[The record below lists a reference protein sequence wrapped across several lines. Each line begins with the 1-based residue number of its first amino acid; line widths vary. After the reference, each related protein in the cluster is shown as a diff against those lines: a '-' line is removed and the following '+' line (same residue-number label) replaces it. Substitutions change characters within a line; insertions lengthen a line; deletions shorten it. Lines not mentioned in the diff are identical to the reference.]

1 MNSRARTS
9 TRRVLRALSTIAG
22 GAIASALAGTA
33 WGQAFPTRTVTV
45 LNYSAPG
52 SAGEQMMR
60 GISQEAAKVL
70 GKPVIVEARP
80 GAGGSVAYNAIIN
93 ADRDGYVIGYLN
105 ASPLIIR
112 PIAGGLPVPQPGKDY
127 TPVGFIFEAKQALVI
142 NPSVP
147 FRDLK
152 GLIAYAKANPGK
164 LNYGSIGVGSISHLS
179 MALFMAMTNTEMTHI
194 PYKGSSDAIP
204 AVVANLTQ
212 VMTATA
218 DTKRFVDQGKL
229 IVLASAAP
237 DRMAQFPDAPP
248 IGDTVPGYGI
258 TAWYGLIAP
267 PGVPA
272 PVVNKLNEAFNAAMR
287 ADNELV
293 KKVSTAT
300 GLDLIIGKSAE
311 DFRKRIAAD
320 IMNLEPVVRKA
331 GITLTD

>member
-1 MNSRARTS
+1 MKIRRSMLFQRLMNTV
-9 TRRVLRALSTIAG
+9 TG
-22 GAIASALAGTA
+22 GIIASALVGSALA
-33 WGQAFPTRTVTV
+33 QSFPSKTVTV

-60 GISQEAAKVL
+60 GISQEAGKVL

-80 GAGGSVAYNAIIN
+80 GGGGSIAYNLIIN
-93 ADRDGYVIGYLN
+93 AERDGHMIGYLN

-112 PIAGGLPVPQPGKDY
+112 PIAGGQPVPQPGRDY
-127 TPVGFIFEAKQALVI
+127 TPISFIFEAKQALVV

-147 FRDLK
+147 FRDVK

-164 LNYGSIGVGSISHLS
+164 LNFGSIGVGSISHLS
-179 MALFMAMTNTEMTHI
+179 MALFMAMTNTDMTHI
-194 PYKGSSDAIP
+194 PYKGSADAIP
-204 AVVANLTQ
+204 AVVANSTQ

-229 IVLASAAP
+229 FVLASAAP

-272 PVVNKLNEAFNAAMR
+272 PIVNRLNDAFNAAMR

-293 KKVSTAT
+293 KKVSTST
-300 GLDLIIGKSAE
+300 GLDLIIGKSPE

-320 IMNLEPVVRKA
+320 ISNLEPIVKKA
-331 GITLTD
+331 GIRLQD